1 MSMITNDWLEAVDA
15 EFKKPYYR
23 NLYQFVKEEYSRTVV
38 YPPAEDI
45 FNACILHRC
54 TR

>member
-23 NLYQFVKEEYSRTVV
+23 NLYQFVKKSTAGRLCIRRQK
-38 YPPAEDI
+38 I
-45 FNACILHRC
+45 FSMLCILHRC